1 MKITKVT
8 ANNRKKEF
16 EIYTRKGLFTYP
28 YAKLDVAPSADDR
41 IAKVCV
47 DKEFGKEAFSYE
59 LESGKEDSIHID
71 RVLEHNQDPGYMADL
86 LLYRLSVEANIRLK
100 NSSFT
105 IRGLARRLHTSPA
118 QLYRLLDTTNY
129 QKSVRHMLHLLH
141 ELDCEVDFVIRERAT
156 V

>member
-1 MKITKVT
+1 MKITKVI

-16 EIYTRKGLFTYP
+16 EIHTRQGLFNYP
-28 YAKLDVAPSADDR
+28 YAKLDVVPSAADR
-41 IAKVCV
+41 VAKVFV
-47 DKEFGKEAFSYE
+47 DKELGKEAFTYE
-59 LESGKEDSIHID
+59 LESGKEASIHID
-71 RVLEHNQDPGYMADL
+71 RVLEHNQDPAYMADL
-86 LLYRLSVEANIRLK
+86 LLYRLTVEANIRLK

-105 IRGLARRLHTSPA
+105 IRGLARRLNTSPA

-141 ELDCEVDFVIRERAT
+141 ELDCEVDFVIRERAA